1 MKKNQS
7 QKNIPKDWKIST
19 LSDIS
24 DIIMGQSPESS
35 SYNQNGEGV
44 PFFQGKADFTDS
56 FKMKIHYWTSKP
68 IKLSE
73 PGDILL
79 SVRAPVGDVALSDTN
94 SCIGRG
100 LASIR
105 AKKNVS
111 DQQFLFQV
119 LQSLHETLNTKAQ
132 GSTFT
137 AINGPALRKIPILLP
152 TSTEQKKIAE
162 ILSKVDE
169 EINKINELISKTEKI
184 KNGLM
189 NELFTK
195 GIDHKK
201 FKKTKLGEIPEEWEI
216 KTLADIGE
224 NVIGLTYSPS
234 EVVSEGMLV
243 LRSSNI
249 FENKIIYKDNVFVN
263 KKVPQH
269 LITKIGD
276 ILLCT
281 RNGSRNLIG
290 KNAYI
295 DKNSAGYSFGAF
307 MSVYRTEYNKF
318 VFQFFQSKFF
328 KEQVNKYLGATI
340 NQITTKSLNS
350 FILPIPSIRE
360 QSKIV
365 EVLLSVDK
373 KLEKQK
379 ELKEKLIQLK
389 KGLMSDLLRG
399 KVRVQIK

>member
-1 MKKNQS
+1 MKANQL
-7 QKNIPKDWKIST
+7 QKNIPSGWQIKQFKDCVIILAKLKGLKNSEYKNFGKYPIFDQAQEYISGYSDEEKLLNKNYPAILFGDHTRIIKYIKSPFISGADGAKIFWSKN
-19 LSDIS
+19 DIDS
-24 DIIMGQSPESS
+24 AFLYYSLFNLNIPNTGYNRHFKFLKESMIL
-35 SYNQNGEGV
+35 V
-44 PFFQGKADFTDS
+44 PNNIS
-56 FKMKIHYWTSKP
+56 
-68 IKLSE
+68 
-73 PGDILL
+73 
-79 SVRAPVGDVALSDTN
+79 
-94 SCIGRG
+94 
-100 LASIR
+100 
-105 AKKNVS
+105 
-111 DQQFLFQV
+111 
-119 LQSLHETLNTKAQ
+119 
-132 GSTFT
+132 
-137 AINGPALRKIPILLP
+137 
-152 TSTEQKKIAE
+152 EQKKIAE

-169 EINKINELISKTEKI
+169 ETNKIDELISKTEKF

-189 NELFTK
+189 NDLFTK
-195 GIDHKK
+195 GVRHKK
-201 FKKTKLGEIPEEWEI
+201 FKKTELGDIPEEWEI

-249 FENKIIYKDNVFVN
+249 FENKIIYKDNVFIN

-295 DKNSAGYSFGAF
+295 DKKSAGHSFGAF

-318 VFQFFQSKFF
+318 VFQFFQSRFF
-328 KEQVNKYLGATI
+328 KEQVNKYLGSTI

-360 QSKIV
+360 QSKIA

-399 KVRVQIK
+399 KVRTIKA